1 MLRKR
6 IDERVEGYIDML
18 MERVAAMHDF
28 QRWALVPSVLQHIG
42 GKSSKGDAIAD
53 SRANMI
59 WSYAFERWGKD
70 GAVGL

>member
-1 MLRKR
+1 MIRRR
-6 IDERVEGYIDML
+6 IDDRVEGYIDML
-18 MERVAAMHDF
+18 MERVAGMYGL

-59 WSYAFERWGKD
+59 WSYGFERWGKE